1 MALIFCFNAVAKHNH
16 VAFLYNYLIIKYM
29 QNKVCKS
36 RQTLFLY
43 TSEIQPIVQNHVVII
58 GGIKK
63 ILPARGGLFYCVH
76 RLFLCVVFD
85 CSLSSSKSCDWN
97 AEWRT

>member
-1 MALIFCFNAVAKHNH
+1 MILQHI
-16 VAFLYNYLIIKYM
+16 
-29 QNKVCKS
+29 
-36 RQTLFLY
+36 
-43 TSEIQPIVQNHVVII
+43 EIQQIVQKDNVTLK
-58 GGIKK
+58 GIKK

-85 CSLSSSKSCDWN
+85 CSLSSSKASDWN

>member
-16 VAFLYNYLIIKYM
+16 VAFLYNYLIIKYI

-58 GGIKK
+58 GGYKK
-63 ILPARGGLFYCVH
+63 NPPRMG
-76 RLFLCVVFD
+76 RTFLLC
-85 CSLSSSKSCDWN
+85 
-97 AEWRT
+97 A